1 MSGGVDSATAAAR
14 AVDAG
19 HEVTGVHLALSANP
33 SSYRTGARGC
43 CTLEDARDARR
54 AADVIGIPFYVWD
67 MAERFH
73 RDVVQDFVAEYA
85 AGRTPN
91 PCLRCNEK
99 IKFAAVL
106 DKALALGFDAVC
118 TGHYARIRDGILHR
132 AADPGKD
139 QSYVLAVLTSEQI
152 SHAMFPLGD
161 TPKAQVR
168 AEAARRGLAVADKPD
183 SHDVCF
189 IADGDTRGFLARH
202 LGPAPGPIVDQAGA
216 VVGEHDGA
224 YAFTVGQRRGLRVGT
239 PAGDGKPR
247 YVLDIEP
254 VTRTVTVGPAEGLD
268 VTEIT
273 ATRPVWTG
281 CAPPAGRARGLP
293 RPAPRPRRGAR
304 LHGLAGRRRGA
315 HPPAPPRPRRSQGPG
330 RRPLRRRHGPRQRH
344 HQRHVTLRRA
354 AAGRRRSRRD
364 LAVGALRNRW
374 RVQFRRPRR
383 LRARRGVEVHHRDD
397 PHVRLVGQR
406 PRVVR
411 VVAARRRRSGGRRAA
426 G

>member
-1 MSGGVDSATAAAR
+1 MSLRVLAAMSGGVDSATAAAR

-19 HEVTGVHLALSANP
+19 HEVTGVHLALSSNP

-73 RDVVQDFVAEYA
+73 RDVVEDFVAEYA

-106 DKALALGFDAVC
+106 DRAVALGFDAVC
-118 TGHYARIRDGILHR
+118 TGHYARVSDGILHR

-139 QSYVLAVLTSEQI
+139 QSYVLAVLTSDQLAR
-152 SHAMFPLGD
+152 AMFPLGD

-189 IADGDTRGFLARH
+189 IADGDTKGFLARH
-202 LGPAPGPIVDQAGA
+202 LGQAPGQIVDTSGA
-216 VVGEHDGA
+216 VVGEHQGA
-224 YAFTVGQRRGLRVGT
+224 YGFTVGQRRGLRVGT

-254 VTRTVTVGPAEGLD
+254 VTRTVTVGPAEDLD
-268 VTEIT
+268 ITEIT
-273 ATRPVWTG
+273 ADRPVWTG
-281 CAPPAGRARGLP
+281 CAPPEKPTTVSSSSARTATCTP
-293 RPAPRPRRGAR
+293 ARPGWTEMRYASGCTA
-304 LHGLAGRRRGA
+304 
-315 HPPAPPRPRRSQGPG
+315 
-330 RRPLRRRHGPRQRH
+330 
-344 HQRHVTLRRA
+344 RRA
-354 AAGRRRSRRD
+354 AWPRARPPSSTTATPSSAARPSAARRPRLHWPASRSRRRNNGL
-364 LAVGALRNRW
+364 LARTYGH
-374 RVQFRRPRR
+374 F
-383 LRARRGVEVHHRDD
+383 G
-397 PHVRLVGQR
+397 
-406 PRVVR
+406 
-411 VVAARRRRSGGRRAA
+411 S
-426 G
+426 